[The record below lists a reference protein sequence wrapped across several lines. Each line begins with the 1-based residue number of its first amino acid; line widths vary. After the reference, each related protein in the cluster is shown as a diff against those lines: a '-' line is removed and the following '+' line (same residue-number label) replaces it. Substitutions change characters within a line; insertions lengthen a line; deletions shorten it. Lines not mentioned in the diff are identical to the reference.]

1 MEYRIIPHGGERVGV
16 IGMGSAT
23 IGALPHEEIVAAVRR
38 AVELGV
44 NLFDMA
50 GGHAS
55 IFAAYGE
62 ALQDVREKV
71 YLQVHFGADYRSGEY
86 GWTTELES
94 IKASVKWELEQLKT
108 DYIDIGFIHCL
119 DEDGDW
125 EEYCA
130 NGVLDYVLEL
140 KKQGVIRR
148 IGLSS
153 HTPKLVN
160 KVLDLGIVDVVMFSI
175 NPMYD
180 YGQGKYAF
188 GENEER
194 QALYRRCE
202 KEGVA
207 ITVMKPFGAGL
218 LLDESRSPFGKA
230 LTKNQCIRYAL
241 DKPAVV
247 SVLPG
252 CSDINEVEQ
261 LAEYFTS
268 TDEEKDYSVLGQFTP
283 ADAAHK
289 CVYCAHCHPCPAGLD
304 VALINKY
311 YDLACVGDALAKEHY
326 LTLHKTAADCVQCGH
341 CNGRC
346 PFHVDQMVR
355 MQEIAAYF
363 GK

>member
-1 MEYRIIPHGGERVGV
+1 MEYRILPRSGEKVGV
-16 IGMGSAT
+16 IGMGSAA
-23 IGALPHEEIVAAVRR
+23 IGALPHDRIVSAVRK
-38 AVELGV
+38 AVEKGV

-62 ALQDVREKV
+62 ALQGVRDRV
-71 YLQVHFGADYRSGEY
+71 YLQVHFGADYLSGEY
-86 GWTTELES
+86 GWTTDLAR
-94 IKASVKWELEQLKT
+94 IKSSVKWELEQLRT

-119 DEDGDW
+119 DEDGDF
-125 EEYCA
+125 EEYQA

-140 KKQGVIRR
+140 KKQGMIRH

-153 HTPKLVN
+153 HTPKLVH
-160 KVLDLGIVDVVMFSI
+160 KVLDLGIVDVLMFSI

-188 GENEER
+188 GEVEER

-207 ITVMKPFGAGL
+207 ITVMKPFGAGI
-218 LLDESRSPFGKA
+218 LLDEARSPFGKA
-230 LTKNQCIRYAL
+230 LTKPQCIRYAL

-252 CSDINEVEQ
+252 CADETEVEDL
-261 LAEYFTS
+261 LACLNASAAES
-268 TDEEKDYSVLGQFTP
+268 DYSILGQFTP

-311 YDLACVGDALAKEHY
+311 YDLACVGDALAKQHY
-326 LTLHKTAADCVQCGH
+326 LTLGKTAQDCVQCGH
-341 CNGRC
+341 CNARC
-346 PFHVDQMVR
+346 PFHADQMAR
-355 MQEIAAYF
+355 MREITAYF